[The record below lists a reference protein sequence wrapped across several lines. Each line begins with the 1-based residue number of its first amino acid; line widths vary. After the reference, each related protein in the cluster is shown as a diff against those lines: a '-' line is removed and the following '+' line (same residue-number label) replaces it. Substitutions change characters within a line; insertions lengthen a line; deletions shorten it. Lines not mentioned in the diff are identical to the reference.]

1 MGSAGTRLTLRCGT
15 GALFSIGRSR
25 AGVAALTSYRDGRRH
40 RVSPTVQNGSAHDP
54 QLVRLADA
62 IAQKVGPQRFKV
74 WFNPNSTKLDL
85 RHDALEIA
93 VQNDF
98 ISDWIGK
105 HFTRPIQEAAH
116 EVLGCSLPVR
126 FAVVPQLF
134 EEGDG
139 IGGTTV
145 ITPIAPPSKGMGAKN
160 GAKSKIVPLN
170 GSGKHSNNNAQNG
183 VAVTAV
189 AAAQL
194 ITPAFGNGSIISTAP
209 RGDRDSSMTVFA
221 NRPRL

>member
-40 RVSPTVQNGSAHDP
+40 RVSPTVQNGSPHDP

-74 WFNPNSTKLDL
+74 WFNPSSTKLDL

-93 VQNDF
+93 VQNDV

-105 HFTRPIQEAAH
+105 HFARPIQEAAH

-126 FAVVPQLF
+126 FCVVPQLF

-139 IGGTTV
+139 IGGATV
-145 ITPIAPPSKGMGAKN
+145 IAPIAPPSKGAGAAKN
-160 GAKSKIVPLN
+160 GAKSKVVP
-170 GSGKHSNNNAQNG
+170 
-183 VAVTAV
+183 
-189 AAAQL
+189 
-194 ITPAFGNGSIISTAP
+194 ISTN
-209 RGDRDSSMTVFA
+209 GH
-221 NRPRL
+221 